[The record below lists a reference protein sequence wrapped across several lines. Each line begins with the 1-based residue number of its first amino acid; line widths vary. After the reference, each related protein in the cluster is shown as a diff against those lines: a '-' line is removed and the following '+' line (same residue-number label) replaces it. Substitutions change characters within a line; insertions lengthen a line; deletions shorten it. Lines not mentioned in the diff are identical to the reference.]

1 MPHTTHSMQ
10 LSPYPHPLFL
20 RNNTTLKIDMQATHH
35 HIIFPPE
42 KRLFTTP
49 DEVYGGLVYLDDAGV
64 GEEGGALG
72 GVEVF
77 IVIVNY
83 LWHVVEAVL
92 VFGRLVDGKVAPR
105 VGRGRE

>member
-1 MPHTTHSMQ
+1 M
-10 LSPYPHPLFL
+10 
-20 RNNTTLKIDMQATHH
+20 
-35 HIIFPPE
+35 
-42 KRLFTTP
+42 
-49 DEVYGGLVYLDDAGV
+49 VYLDDAGV